1 MILVVGATGQLG
13 SKVVRGLIAK
23 KEPVRILARPASAYQ
38 PLANVGA
45 EVVFGDLADPPSLL
59 AACKDIDTVISTANS
74 ARRGGN
80 DTVET
85 VDSHGTQSLIDA
97 AAAAGVR
104 HFIYVSVLGVN
115 PNSPVPFLAAKARSE
130 ERLRA
135 SGMKWTIIAPNA
147 FMESWP
153 ARVIGVPAS
162 EGRPAT
168 IIGEGRRRHTFV
180 AEDDVVAFIL
190 AAVDNPGAYDQHV
203 PVGGPQ
209 PLSWRDVAQI
219 YGRVFGRHVD
229 LAHAAPG
236 DVIPGIP
243 AAVLPIL
250 AALDTYE
257 TVFDTSVSARAFGIA
272 LTPLED
278 VARRQLDASET
289 R

>member
-74 ARRGGN
+74 ARRGGS

-115 PNSPVPFLAAKARSE
+115 PNSPVPFLAAKARSGRTAARQRHE
-130 ERLRA
+130 VDNHRAECIHGIVAGAGHWRSRERGPSCHDHRR
-135 SGMKWTIIAPNA
+135 GAP
-147 FMESWP
+147 P
-153 ARVIGVPAS
+153 AYV
-162 EGRPAT
+162 
-168 IIGEGRRRHTFV
+168 RRR
-180 AEDDVVAFIL
+180 
-190 AAVDNPGAYDQHV
+190 G
-203 PVGGPQ
+203 
-209 PLSWRDVAQI
+209 
-219 YGRVFGRHVD
+219 
-229 LAHAAPG
+229 
-236 DVIPGIP
+236 
-243 AAVLPIL
+243 
-250 AALDTYE
+250 
-257 TVFDTSVSARAFGIA
+257 
-272 LTPLED
+272 
-278 VARRQLDASET
+278 
-289 R
+289 

>member
-1 MILVVGATGQLG
+1 MILVAGATGQLG

-23 KEPVRILARPASAYQ
+23 GKPVRILARQSSAYQ
-38 PLANVGA
+38 PLAEIGA
-45 EVVFGDLADPPSLL
+45 QVVFGDLTDPPSL
-59 AACKDIDTVISTANS
+59 ANACVGVDTVISTANS

-85 VDSHGTQSLIDA
+85 VDRQGTRNLIDA

-104 HFIYVSVLGVN
+104 HFVYISVLGVTV
-115 PNSPVPFLAAKARSE
+115 NSPVPFLAAKAQSE

-135 SGMKWTIIAPNA
+135 SGMQWTILAPNA

-162 EGRPAT
+162 EGRAAT
-168 IIGEGRRRHTFV
+168 IIGAGRARHTFV
-180 AEDDVVAFIL
+180 AEDDVAAFIL
-190 AAVDNPGAYDQHV
+190 ASVDNPGAHDQHV
-203 PVGGPQ
+203 PIGGPE
-209 PLSWRDVAQI
+209 PLSWTDVA
-219 YGRVFGRHVD
+219 RVYERVLDRKVD

-236 DVIPGIP
+236 EAIPGIP
-243 AAVLPIL
+243 PPVLPIL

-257 TVFDTSVSARAFGIA
+257 TVFDTSVSARAFGIV

-278 VARRQLDASET
+278 VARRQLAAAAAH
-289 R
+289 